1 MKRYFAII
9 LFAVALASCTPKLY
23 DAQVEVPENY
33 RFAGDFPQDSV
44 SLPFAWWEIFGDSTL
59 NRLVEHA
66 LENNRNLA
74 QAASRIF
81 EARANIAVARA
92 PFLPSVG
99 LNLSAQGNYTEPTGT
114 TQQYTIEPSIS
125 WEVPLF
131 GTLRS
136 ANRAAKAALYS
147 SEWGYRGVMLSL
159 TAEVATSYFTVLQY
173 TRDLRIARQSY
184 VLRRESAALVDS
196 LARYGMSNG
205 VALQQAMSLVYQAEA
220 DIPQYQRAVEQSRLA
235 LCVLLGENPS
245 YFGDETFDDA
255 LLDNYQVMDIP
266 VGLPSELLERR
277 PDIMEASFNMDE
289 AAANVGLARSKR
301 FPSITLT
308 GAGGI
313 VSSSIEGISDG
324 HSWAWSA
331 VGSLVQPIFNFGKL
345 KRQEQV
351 ARERY
356 YQSVFAY
363 EETVLEAL
371 GDVEKSLLD
380 IATYRSQAEN
390 YARLLRANI
399 EIATMTNSL
408 YRNGMSAYLDVIDA
422 ERNMYQSQMEYVNLV
437 AQQYIN
443 YVNLFKALGGGW

>member
-9 LFAVALASCTPKLY
+9 LFAAALASCTPKLY

-196 LARYGMSNG
+196 
-205 VALQQAMSLVYQAEA
+205 
-220 DIPQYQRAVEQSRLA
+220 
-235 LCVLLGENPS
+235 
-245 YFGDETFDDA
+245 
-255 LLDNYQVMDIP
+255 P
-266 VGLPSELLERR
+266 VTACPTAW
-277 PDIMEASFNMDE
+277 PF
-289 AAANVGLARSKR
+289 SK
-301 FPSITLT
+301 P
-308 GAGGI
+308 
-313 VSSSIEGISDG
+313 
-324 HSWAWSA
+324 
-331 VGSLVQPIFNFGKL
+331 
-345 KRQEQV
+345 
-351 ARERY
+351 
-356 YQSVFAY
+356 
-363 EETVLEAL
+363 
-371 GDVEKSLLD
+371 
-380 IATYRSQAEN
+380 
-390 YARLLRANI
+390 
-399 EIATMTNSL
+399 
-408 YRNGMSAYLDVIDA
+408 
-422 ERNMYQSQMEYVNLV
+422 
-437 AQQYIN
+437 
-443 YVNLFKALGGGW
+443 

>member
-9 LFAVALASCTPKLY
+9 LFAAALASCTPKLY

-313 VSSSIEGISDG
+313 VPVRSKVFPTVIRGRGRPSGRSCSRSLISASSSGRSRLPGSDIIRACSPMRRPCSKRWAMWKRACSTSLPTAARPRITPGCSGPIS
-324 HSWAWSA
+324 
-331 VGSLVQPIFNFGKL
+331 
-345 KRQEQV
+345 
-351 ARERY
+351 
-356 YQSVFAY
+356 
-363 EETVLEAL
+363 
-371 GDVEKSLLD
+371 
-380 IATYRSQAEN
+380 RSP
-390 YARLLRANI
+390 R
-399 EIATMTNSL
+399 
-408 YRNGMSAYLDVIDA
+408 
-422 ERNMYQSQMEYVNLV
+422 
-437 AQQYIN
+437 
-443 YVNLFKALGGGW
+443 

>member
-9 LFAVALASCTPKLY
+9 LFVAALASCTPKLY

-99 LNLSAQGNYTEPTGT
+99 LNVSAQGNYTEPTGT

-356 YQSVFAY
+356 YQCVFAY

>member
-9 LFAVALASCTPKLY
+9 LFAAALASCTPKLY

-313 VSSSIEGISDG
+313 VPTFMGGGGRPSGRSCSRSLISASSSGRSRLPGSDIIRACSPMRRPCSKRWAMWKRACSTSLPTAARPRITPGCSGPIS
-324 HSWAWSA
+324 
-331 VGSLVQPIFNFGKL
+331 
-345 KRQEQV
+345 
-351 ARERY
+351 
-356 YQSVFAY
+356 
-363 EETVLEAL
+363 
-371 GDVEKSLLD
+371 
-380 IATYRSQAEN
+380 RSP
-390 YARLLRANI
+390 R
-399 EIATMTNSL
+399 
-408 YRNGMSAYLDVIDA
+408 
-422 ERNMYQSQMEYVNLV
+422 
-437 AQQYIN
+437 
-443 YVNLFKALGGGW
+443 

>member
-1 MKRYFAII
+1 M
-9 LFAVALASCTPKLY
+9 P
-23 DAQVEVPENY
+23 
-33 RFAGDFPQDSV
+33 
-44 SLPFAWWEIFGDSTL
+44 
-59 NRLVEHA
+59 
-66 LENNRNLA
+66 
-74 QAASRIF
+74 
-81 EARANIAVARA
+81 

-99 LNLSAQGNYTEPTGT
+99 LNVSAQGNYTEPTGT

-266 VGLPSELLERR
+266 VGLLRNCSSGVPTSWRLRSTWMSGRERGACPQQAFSVDYADR
-277 PDIMEASFNMDE
+277 SRGYRFQFDRRYFRRSF
-289 AAANVGLARSKR
+289 VG
-301 FPSITLT
+301 
-308 GAGGI
+308 
-313 VSSSIEGISDG
+313 V
-324 HSWAWSA
+324 
-331 VGSLVQPIFNFGKL
+331 VG
-345 KRQEQV
+345 RRV
-351 ARERY
+351 AR
-356 YQSVFAY
+356 AAD
-363 EETVLEAL
+363 L
-371 GDVEKSLLD
+371 
-380 IATYRSQAEN
+380 
-390 YARLLRANI
+390 
-399 EIATMTNSL
+399 
-408 YRNGMSAYLDVIDA
+408 
-422 ERNMYQSQMEYVNLV
+422 
-437 AQQYIN
+437 
-443 YVNLFKALGGGW
+443 

>member
-9 LFAVALASCTPKLY
+9 LFVAALASCTPKLY

-44 SLPFAWWEIFGDSTL
+44 SLPFAWWEIFWDSTL

-99 LNLSAQGNYTEPTGT
+99 LNVSAQGNYTEPTGT

-289 AAANVGLARSKR
+289 RPRTWGL
-301 FPSITLT
+301 P
-308 GAGGI
+308 
-313 VSSSIEGISDG
+313 
-324 HSWAWSA
+324 
-331 VGSLVQPIFNFGKL
+331 
-345 KRQEQV
+345 V
-351 ARERY
+351 A
-356 YQSVFAY
+356 SVF
-363 EETVLEAL
+363 
-371 GDVEKSLLD
+371 
-380 IATYRSQAEN
+380 R
-390 YARLLRANI
+390 RLR
-399 EIATMTNSL
+399 
-408 YRNGMSAYLDVIDA
+408 
-422 ERNMYQSQMEYVNLV
+422 
-437 AQQYIN
+437 
-443 YVNLFKALGGGW
+443 

>member
-9 LFAVALASCTPKLY
+9 LFAAALASCTPKLY

-99 LNLSAQGNYTEPTGT
+99 LNVSAQGNYTEPTGT
-114 TQQYTIEPSIS
+114 AQQYTIEPSIS

-205 VALQQAMSLVYQAEA
+205 VALQQAMILVYQAEA

-255 LLDNYQVMDIP
+255 LLD
-266 VGLPSELLERR
+266 L
-277 PDIMEASFNMDE
+277 
-289 AAANVGLARSKR
+289 
-301 FPSITLT
+301 
-308 GAGGI
+308 
-313 VSSSIEGISDG
+313 
-324 HSWAWSA
+324 
-331 VGSLVQPIFNFGKL
+331 SLIH
-345 KRQEQV
+345 
-351 ARERY
+351 
-356 YQSVFAY
+356 
-363 EETVLEAL
+363 
-371 GDVEKSLLD
+371 
-380 IATYRSQAEN
+380 I
-390 YARLLRANI
+390 
-399 EIATMTNSL
+399 
-408 YRNGMSAYLDVIDA
+408 
-422 ERNMYQSQMEYVNLV
+422 
-437 AQQYIN
+437 
-443 YVNLFKALGGGW
+443 

>member
-9 LFAVALASCTPKLY
+9 LFVAALASCTPKLY

-99 LNLSAQGNYTEPTGT
+99 LNVSAQGNYTEPTGT

-220 DIPQYQRAVEQSRLA
+220 DIPQYQE
-235 LCVLLGENPS
+235 
-245 YFGDETFDDA
+245 
-255 LLDNYQVMDIP
+255 I
-266 VGLPSELLERR
+266 
-277 PDIMEASFNMDE
+277 
-289 AAANVGLARSKR
+289 
-301 FPSITLT
+301 PSIELETIPP
-308 GAGGI
+308 AP
-313 VSSSIEGISDG
+313 VSVIDG
-324 HSWAWSA
+324 
-331 VGSLVQPIFNFGKL
+331 K
-345 KRQEQV
+345 
-351 ARERY
+351 
-356 YQSVFAY
+356 
-363 EETVLEAL
+363 
-371 GDVEKSLLD
+371 
-380 IATYRSQAEN
+380 
-390 YARLLRANI
+390 RLLRASPTFAAASSMLN
-399 EIATMTNSL
+399 EASMMSGRRSSNSE
-408 YRNGMSAYLDVIDA
+408 GSPTGI
-422 ERNMYQSQMEYVNLV
+422 S
-437 AQQYIN
+437 IT
-443 YVNLFKALGGGW
+443 

>member
-9 LFAVALASCTPKLY
+9 LFAAALASCTPKLY

-147 SEWGYRGVMLSL
+147 CLLY
-159 TAEVATSYFTVLQY
+159 TS
-173 TRDLRIARQSY
+173 D
-184 VLRRESAALVDS
+184 AA
-196 LARYGMSNG
+196 
-205 VALQQAMSLVYQAEA
+205 
-220 DIPQYQRAVEQSRLA
+220 
-235 LCVLLGENPS
+235 
-245 YFGDETFDDA
+245 DD
-255 LLDNYQVMDIP
+255 
-266 VGLPSELLERR
+266 
-277 PDIMEASFNMDE
+277 
-289 AAANVGLARSKR
+289 
-301 FPSITLT
+301 
-308 GAGGI
+308 
-313 VSSSIEGISDG
+313 
-324 HSWAWSA
+324 
-331 VGSLVQPIFNFGKL
+331 
-345 KRQEQV
+345 
-351 ARERY
+351 
-356 YQSVFAY
+356 
-363 EETVLEAL
+363 
-371 GDVEKSLLD
+371 
-380 IATYRSQAEN
+380 
-390 YARLLRANI
+390 
-399 EIATMTNSL
+399 
-408 YRNGMSAYLDVIDA
+408 
-422 ERNMYQSQMEYVNLV
+422 
-437 AQQYIN
+437 
-443 YVNLFKALGGGW
+443 